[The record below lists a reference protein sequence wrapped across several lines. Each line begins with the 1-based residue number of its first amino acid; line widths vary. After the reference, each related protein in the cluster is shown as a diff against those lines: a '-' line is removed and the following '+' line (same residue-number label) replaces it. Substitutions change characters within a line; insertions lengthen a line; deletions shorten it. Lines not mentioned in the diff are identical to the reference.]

1 MVFLKSMR
9 RMGAWALCL
18 PISAVAALG
27 FDEATRI
34 ALEQAPALMAQQQA
48 LAGAQA
54 AQPAAGALPD
64 PKLTLGVDNLPLSG
78 ADRLSLTR
86 DFMTMQ
92 RIGLMQDVPNA
103 AKRLARGE
111 GAQARIERERALLAL
126 AELAVRRE
134 AALAWLGVLFAERRA
149 AGLAELE
156 LENRLQLDTLDARIA
171 NGKSMPVD
179 RAMARQEALA
189 LADRRDDAQRDITKA
204 RTALRRWVGQRADE
218 ALADEPALPAVTLER
233 IRTDLHRHAEIAAVS
248 ANQAMAQA
256 EVREADAEQRG
267 DWGWE
272 VVYSRR
278 PQFGDMVSVQLSF
291 ELPWNRERR
300 QQPLL
305 AAKQREVARLDA
317 ERDDMLRRHAEEID
331 AQAAELAALDR
342 QRERLAG
349 QGLPLAAERVALALA
364 GYEAGRSDLAAVLT
378 ARREAAET
386 RLRLIDLDAQRLALR
401 VRLNTWI
408 AE

>member
-1 MVFLKSMR
+1 MVSLITLPR
-9 RMGAWALCL
+9 LGAWALCL
-18 PISAVAALG
+18 PITAFATLS
-27 FDEATRI
+27 FDDATRI
-34 ALEQAPALMAQQQA
+34 ALEQAPALVAQQQA

-111 GAQARIERERALLAL
+111 GAQARIERERALLAV
-126 AELAVRRE
+126 AELAVQRE

-149 AGLAELE
+149 AGLVELDS
-156 LENRLQLDTLDARIA
+156 ENRLLLATLDARIA
-171 NGKSMPVD
+171 NGKAMPAD
-179 RAMARQEALA
+179 RAMARQESLV
-189 LADRRDDAQRDITKA
+189 LADRRDDAQRDIAKA
-204 RTALRRWVGQRADE
+204 RAALRRWVGARADE
-218 ALADEPALPAVTLER
+218 PLADEPALPNVPVDR
-233 IRTDLHRHAEIAAVS
+233 IRASLHRHPEITAAS
-248 ANQAMAQA
+248 ANQAVAQA

-272 VVYSRR
+272 VAYSRR
-278 PQFGDMVSVQLSF
+278 PQFGDMLSFQLSF

-300 QQPLL
+300 QQPML
-305 AAKQREVARLDA
+305 AAKQKELARLDA
-317 ERDDMLRRHAEEID
+317 ERDDMLRRHAEELE

-342 QRERLAG
+342 QRARLAVL
-349 QGLPLAAERVALALA
+349 GLPLAAERVSLALA
-364 GYEAGRSDLAAVLT
+364 SYEAGRGDLAAVLT

-386 RLRLIDLDAQRLALR
+386 KLRLIDLDAQRLALR

>member
-1 MVFLKSMR
+1 MVFLKLLR
-9 RMGAWALCL
+9 PLGAWALCL
-18 PISAVAALG
+18 PISALAALG
-27 FDEATRI
+27 IDEATLI
-34 ALEQAPALMAQQQA
+34 ALEQAPALVAQQQA
-48 LAGAQA
+48 LAGAQV
-54 AQPAAGALPD
+54 AQPAAATLPD

-103 AKRLARGE
+103 AKRLARGD

-126 AELAVRRE
+126 AELTVRRE
-134 AALAWLGVLFAERRA
+134 SALAWLGVLFAERRA

-156 LENRLQLDTLDARIA
+156 SENRLLLGTLDARIA
-171 NGKSMPVD
+171 NGKSMPAD

-189 LADRRDDAQRDITKA
+189 LADRRDDAQRDINKA
-204 RTALRRWVGQRADE
+204 RATLRRWVGARADD
-218 ALADEPALPAVTLER
+218 ALADEPALPAVTLDR
-233 IRTDLHRHAEIAAVS
+233 IRADLHRHAEIAAAS

-305 AAKQREVARLDA
+305 AAKQKEVARLDA
-317 ERDDMLRRHAEEID
+317 ERDEMLRRHAEEID
-331 AQAAELAALDR
+331 AQAAELAALER
-342 QRERLAG
+342 QRERLAE